1 MNTALRAVVLAAIAF
16 TGLAACSSLLSGKQ
30 QPFTIYTPGYG
41 AADAT
46 REGPRVD
53 WQLLV
58 ETPQAS
64 DALNTSRILAM
75 PAPGVIEVFPG
86 ARWRDPAPAL
96 VRDLLVQGFEDSG
109 RILGV
114 GGSAS
119 GLRGDLALSLEL
131 RAFQVDY
138 SGTAPKARVALQ
150 ARLLDFTSNRVLAAR
165 SFDAATPVA
174 GRQAA
179 DAFAGIQAAL
189 NEVVPEVVDWTLKQ
203 GDLAREKS
211 AGDVSAA
218 AE

>member
-1 MNTALRAVVLAAIAF
+1 MNLALRAVAVA
-16 TGLAACSSLLSGKQ
+16 GLALAGCSSLISGKH
-30 QPFTIYTPGYG
+30 QPFTLYAPSYSG
-41 AADAT
+41 AEAT
-46 REGPRVD
+46 RQGAKVH

-64 DALNTSRILAM
+64 DALNTARMLAM
-75 PAPGVIEVFPG
+75 PSPGVIEVFPG
-86 ARWRDPAPAL
+86 ARWRDPAPAML
-96 VRDLLVQGFEDSG
+96 RDILVQAFEESG

-119 GLRGDLALSLEL
+119 GLRGDFALSLEL

-138 SGTAPKARVALQ
+138 AGGAPQARVGFQ
-150 ARLLDFTSNRVLAAR
+150 ARLLDYTSNRVLDAR
-165 SFDAATPVA
+165 SFSASAPVA
-174 GRQAA
+174 GREAA
-179 DAFAGIQAAL
+179 DAFAGFQAAL

-211 AGDVSAA
+211 RQAVSAA